1 MSSRGIMLRNVC
13 DAICQDATLVDNKIA
28 EQIKVV
34 RQLLPKEKGVLL
46 NRLLNDINDA
56 DREAKYEA
64 FEKGFLL
71 GLFLAS

>member
-1 MSSRGIMLRNVC
+1 MSSRGIMLHNVC

-28 EQIKVV
+28 EQIIVV
-34 RQLLPKEKGVLL
+34 SQLLPKEKGVLL
-46 NRLLNDINDA
+46 NRLLNGINDV

-71 GLFLAS
+71 GSFLAS

>member
-46 NRLLNDINDA
+46 NRLLNDA

>member
-1 MSSRGIMLRNVC
+1 MSVMQYVKMQLWLIIKLQS
-13 DAICQDATLVDNKIA
+13 K
-28 EQIKVV
+28 IKVV

>member
-71 GLFLAS
+71 GLLLAA

>member
-1 MSSRGIMLRNVC
+1 MSSRGIMLRDVC
-13 DAICQDATLVDNKIA
+13 DAICQDATLVDNAIV

-46 NRLLNDINDA
+46 NRLLDGINDA
-56 DREAKYEA
+56 DSEAKYEA

-71 GLFLAS
+71 GLLLAA